1 MSMNVA
7 ELRDVK
13 KTYKLGKV
21 EVPALRGLTLT
32 VKKGEFLIIKGKSG
46 SGKSTTLN
54 LLGGLDL
61 PDSGDVMIAGQK
73 INSYSDGN
81 LSKMRRKNIGYI
93 FQSFNLIPV
102 LNALENVEYPLRL
115 QGVSDCRAKAED
127 ALEKVGLKDFMKHR
141 PNELSGGQAQR
152 VAIARGIVTQPAIV
166 LADEPTANL
175 DSKTSDQILELMLEL
190 NKQNNLTFIICSHH
204 IAVMKSASRVV
215 ELKDGIIRR

>member
-1 MSMNVA
+1 MNVA

>member
-1 MSMNVA
+1 MNAA
-7 ELRDVK
+7 ELKNVR

-61 PDSGDVMIAGQK
+61 PDSGDIMIAGQK
-73 INSYSDGN
+73 INSHSDSN

-102 LNALENVEYPLRL
+102 LNARENVEYPLRL
-115 QGVSDCRAKAED
+115 QGITGYRSKAEE
-127 ALEKVGLKDFMKHR
+127 ALKKVGLEDFMKHR

-152 VAIARGIVTQPAIV
+152 VAIARGIVSQPAIV

-175 DSKTSDQILELMLEL
+175 DSKTSEQILELMQEL
-190 NKQNNLTFIICSHH
+190 NKQNNLTFIVCSHH
-204 IAVMKSASRVV
+204 TAVMESASRVV
-215 ELKDGIIRR
+215 EIKDGIIRR